1 MINEW
6 KIMQKDITFTIFNL
20 NSNLYNM
27 SLKIF
32 PAFSYHAV
40 VRNSQTYLY
49 LHLVMIKKWNSED
62 NNGFFSFLK
71 KHT

>member
-20 NSNLYNM
+20 NAIDSNLYDM

-32 PAFSYHAV
+32 LVFSYHAV
-40 VRNSQTYLY
+40 V
-49 LHLVMIKKWNSED
+49 I
-62 NNGFFSFLK
+62 F
-71 KHT
+71 KHICIYI